1 VETEA
6 DWSPPRTDKI
16 KVNVPVA
23 LYVWLTEGV
32 SVVVLVSSPKS
43 QLKIKVLVVNPVV
56 VAKKVRG
63 CEVVP
68 K

>member
-1 VETEA
+1 
-6 DWSPPRTDKI
+6 
-16 KVNVPVA
+16 VA